1 MLCTAERRTKLPR
14 AEEKTRTAFWL
25 EKELLERCDICW
37 KAHGFSSRNEFV
49 NRAIENFI
57 TTQTLKNA
65 DDELTNR
72 LASAIAKAAD
82 DGVVKISKG
91 LFRYAVNQEIMMTLL
106 AGQFGIKGNDISF
119 LRSLAIKNVKKTRG
133 KISLE
138 DIADFVHQ
146 EKAPG

>member
-1 MLCTAERRTKLPR
+1 MPR

-25 EKELLERCDICW
+25 EKELLARCDICW

-57 TTQTLKNA
+57 TTQTLKNT

-82 DGVVKISKG
+82 DGVAKISKG

-106 AGQFGIKGNDISF
+106 AGQFGIKGDDISF
-119 LRSLAIKNVKKTRG
+119 LRSLAIEDVKRTRG

-146 EKAPG
+146 KKAQG